1 MLTFG
6 TENICNEDD
15 SDFLLYLSS
24 FYVLS
29 AFFPIKSLLAKE
41 YSDFYGVTGRRAAAV
56 PINVTLVTGRCN
68 AV

>member
-24 FYVLS
+24 FCVLC
-29 AFFPIKSLLAKE
+29 AFFPIKSLFAKE
-41 YSDFYGVTGRRAAAV
+41 YSDFYGVTGRRAATV
-56 PINVTLVTGRCN
+56 PINVTLITGRCN
-68 AV
+68 AA